1 MQHTRLGLTLGLLLF
16 LCGCGGGSQSAPPP
30 AALVSIQVTGG
41 SANLTAGQTQ
51 QLKAIGSY
59 SNNSTQDLTA
69 TATWISSDTTI
80 ATVAPGGMLNAKN
93 SGTCSIS
100 AKMGSVTGG
109 FNLSVAPGLVSIS
122 IAPSTISVAPGTTAQ
137 FIATGTYSDNS
148 TQNLTN
154 SVTWASSDSSIVTVS
169 STSPTA
175 GLAKAVANGTATVTA
190 VLGSIS
196 GAADVTVT
204 SASATSIV
212 VSPTNVS
219 LPLGLHQQFTA
230 NATFS
235 DGTNQD
241 ITGVATWKSS
251 SGTVASIT
259 TSGLATA
266 RNVGTINISAIFGG
280 VSDSTPLT
288 INAANLSSISIQP
301 RNATI
306 AEGTRIQLAAIG
318 TFNDGGTRD
327 ITHQANWSSSD
338 PTVVAIG
345 ALNGSTFGLAPG
357 LVTITAALGSASDSV
372 SLNVTSAKIVSIS
385 LAPASTTI
393 PVGGHAHLVAT
404 GVFEDSSTQDIS
416 MSSVWTSSNTA
427 VATVGSSSGTYGSVT
442 GVSSGVSNINATF
455 NYAGASTT
463 GSSQTTVSGATLV
476 SIAVTPSSALAAPAS
491 GQQFTAMGTFSDGSK
506 QSINGSVNWSSS
518 DPTVATINS
527 TGAAIGQSPGVVTI
541 TAKTGSLSASASLVV
556 ESSAL
561 SSIQILPQSVSIPAS
576 TQAQFKATGTF
587 ANGDAQDLTSSVM
600 WTSSSSGIATL
611 SNSSGSIGLA
621 TGVSPGTVTVSGIFN
636 GQVGT
641 ATLIVTNATLTSI
654 AVSPATATINLGGS
668 QQFTAKGTF
677 SDGSVAGITNQ
688 VSWTSSNPAI
698 ATVTAIGAANGAS
711 AGTSTISASMNGVT
725 GTAIL
730 TVQ

>member
-1 MQHTRLGLTLGLLLF
+1 
-16 LCGCGGGSQSAPPP
+16 
-30 AALVSIQVTGG
+30 
-41 SANLTAGQTQ
+41 
-51 QLKAIGSY
+51 
-59 SNNSTQDLTA
+59 
-69 TATWISSDTTI
+69 
-80 ATVAPGGMLNAKN
+80 
-93 SGTCSIS
+93 
-100 AKMGSVTGG
+100 
-109 FNLSVAPGLVSIS
+109 
-122 IAPSTISVAPGTTAQ
+122 
-137 FIATGTYSDNS
+137 
-148 TQNLTN
+148 
-154 SVTWASSDSSIVTVS
+154 
-169 STSPTA
+169 
-175 GLAKAVANGTATVTA
+175 
-190 VLGSIS
+190 
-196 GAADVTVT
+196 
-204 SASATSIV
+204 
-212 VSPTNVS
+212 VS

-372 SLNVTSAKIVSIS
+372 PLNVTSAKIVSIS

-393 PVGGHAHLVAT
+393 PVGGHAHLVST
-404 GVFEDSSTQDIS
+404 GVFDDSSTQDIS
-416 MSSVWTSSNTA
+416 TSSAWTSSNTA
-427 VATVGSSSGTYGSVT
+427 IATVGSSSGTYGSVT
-442 GVSSGVSNINATF
+442 GVSSGFANINATF
-455 NYAGASTT
+455 NYAGASAT
-463 GSSQTTVSGATLV
+463 GSSQANVSGATLV
-476 SIAVTPSSALAAPAS
+476 SIAVTPSSAIAAPAS
-491 GQQFTAMGTFSDGSK
+491 GQQFTATGTFSDGSK
-506 QSINGSVNWSSS
+506 QFINGSVNWSSS
-518 DPTVATINS
+518 DPTVATINGS
-527 TGAAIGQSPGVVTI
+527 GAAIGQSPGVVTI

-561 SSIQILPQSVSIPAS
+561 SSIQISPQSVSIPAS

-587 ANGDAQDLTSSVM
+587 ANGDTQDLTSSVT

-621 TGVSPGTVTVSGIFN
+621 TGVSPGTVTVSAIFN

-641 ATLIVTNATLTSI
+641 ATLTVTNATLTSI
-654 AVSPATATINLGGS
+654 TVSPITAAISVGGS

-698 ATVTAIGAANGAS
+698 ATVTAIGAANGGS